1 MDKRDF
7 KMNSIEEPLTL
18 YALNNMVRGAI
29 NDGMPLRYW
38 VTGELSEVREASNGH
53 CYIELVQRDEVTNEL
68 VAKARGTV
76 WSRIYTLLRPYFLEQ
91 TGQPFAAGLKVLLQV
106 TVGFHELYGYALDV
120 CDIEPAYTVG
130 DMARQRMLVIKR
142 LTEEGVI
149 DLNKELPFPLLP
161 QRVAV
166 ISSST
171 AAGYGDFCDQLQ
183 GNRYGFVFYPHLFP
197 SPMQGS
203 GVEQGIIDA
212 LDCIAQDVD
221 MWDVVVIIRGG
232 GATSELSCFDT
243 YDLANNC
250 AQFPLPIITG
260 IGHQRDE
267 SVLDIVAH
275 TRAKTPTAAA
285 ELLIHAML
293 EQGAFV
299 ENARQEIAT
308 AVRMRIDAEKQ
319 RMSGIS
325 ARIPV
330 SATLC
335 LQNEKMR
342 MQPLAQRL
350 STAAEFFLKEQHH
363 RVELLKE
370 KADAASP
377 QHILSLGYSIT
388 RVNGKAVRSMDEI
401 APGDE
406 VVTVVAGGE
415 FTSTV
420 KKKK

>member
-1 MDKRDF
+1 
-7 KMNSIEEPLTL
+7 MNSIEEPFTL
-18 YALNNMVRGAI
+18 YSLNNMVRQAVSEGL
-29 NDGMPLRYW
+29 PSRYW

-53 CYIELVQRDEVTNEL
+53 CYIELVQRDEVTQEL
-68 VAKARGTV
+68 VAKARGTI
-76 WSRIYTLLRPYFLEQ
+76 WSRIYSLLRPYFLEQ
-91 TGQPFAAGLKVLLQV
+91 TGEPFAAGLKVLLQV
-106 TVGFHELYGYALDV
+106 SVAFHELYGYTLDV

-142 LTEEGVI
+142 LTDEGVI

-166 ISSST
+166 ISSAT
-171 AAGYGDFCDQLQ
+171 AAGYGDFCDQLAA
-183 GNRYGFVFYPHLFP
+183 NRYGFVFYPHLFQ

-203 GVEQGIIDA
+203 GVEQGIISA
-212 LDCIAQDVD
+212 LDRIAANID

-267 SVLDIVAH
+267 SVLDMVAH

-293 EQGAFV
+293 EQETCMTNMMQGV
-299 ENARQEIAT
+299 VQG
-308 AVRMRIDAEKQ
+308 VQQRMDAEQQ
-319 RMSGIS
+319 RLNGLLGRLPMTT
-325 ARIPV
+325 A
-330 SATLC
+330 LY
-335 LQNEKMR
+335 LQGEKMR
-342 MQPLAQRL
+342 LQASLQAMFSSAQML
-350 STAAEFFLKEQHH
+350 IKEQQH
-363 RVELLKE
+363 RLDVCNAALE
-370 KADAASP
+370 AASP
-377 QHILSLGYSIT
+377 ERILSLGYSIT
-388 RVNGKAVRSMDEI
+388 RVNGRVVRSIDDVV
-401 APGDE
+401 PGDE
-406 VVTVVAGGE
+406 VTTEVAGGE

-420 KKKK
+420 KDKIEK

>member
-1 MDKRDF
+1 
-7 KMNSIEEPLTL
+7 MNSIEEPLTL
-18 YALNNMVRGAI
+18 YALNSMVRAAV
-29 NDGMPLRYW
+29 NSGMPSRYW

-53 CYIELVQRDEVTNEL
+53 CYIELVQRDEATNDI

-76 WSRIYTLLRPYFLEQ
+76 WSRVYSLLRPYFLEQ

-120 CDIEPAYTVG
+120 CDIEPAYTIG

-142 LTEEGVI
+142 LTDEGVM

-171 AAGYGDFCDQLQ
+171 AAGYGDFCDQLL
-183 GNRYGFVFYPHLFP
+183 GNRYGFLFYPCLFP

-212 LDCIAQDVD
+212 LDRIAANMD

-232 GATSELSCFDT
+232 GATSELSCFDA

-267 SVLDIVAH
+267 SVLDMVAH

-293 EQGAFV
+293 EQSSFLNGAM
-299 ENARQEIAT
+299 QEIVSA
-308 AVRMRIDAEKQ
+308 ARRRMESERQ
-319 RMSGIS
+319 RMNVLAG
-325 ARIPV
+325 RLPV
-330 SATLC
+330 SAALAVQQQKMQ
-335 LQNEKMR
+335 LQS
-342 MQPLAQRL
+342 LAQSL
-350 STAAEFFLKEQHH
+350 LPAAGMFLKEQQH
-363 RVELLKE
+363 RLELMKE
-370 KADAASP
+370 KVDAASP
-377 QHILSLGYSIT
+377 EHVLAMGYSIT
-388 RVNGKAVRSMDEI
+388 RVNGRAVRSTDALM
-401 APGDE
+401 PGDE
-406 VVTVVAGGE
+406 VVTVVSGGE
-415 FTSTV
+415 FTSV
-420 KKKK
+420 VKDKKKTQ

>member
-1 MDKRDF
+1 
-7 KMNSIEEPLTL
+7 MNSIEEPFTL
-18 YALNNMVRGAI
+18 YSLNNMVRQAVSEGL
-29 NDGMPLRYW
+29 PSRYW

-53 CYIELVQRDEVTNEL
+53 CYIELVQRDEVTQEL
-68 VAKARGTV
+68 VAKARGTI
-76 WSRIYTLLRPYFLEQ
+76 WSRIYSLLRPYFLEQ
-91 TGQPFAAGLKVLLQV
+91 TGEPFAAGLKVLLQV
-106 TVGFHELYGYALDV
+106 SVGFHELYGYTLDV

-142 LTEEGVI
+142 LTDEGVI

-166 ISSST
+166 ISSAT
-171 AAGYGDFCDQLQ
+171 AAGYGDFCDQLAS
-183 GNRYGFVFYPHLFP
+183 NRYGFVFYPHLFQ

-203 GVEQGIIDA
+203 GVEQGIISA
-212 LDCIAQDVD
+212 LDRVAANID

-267 SVLDIVAH
+267 SVLDMVAH

-293 EQGAFV
+293 EQETYMTNMMHGVVQGVQQRMDA
-299 ENARQEIAT
+299 EQQRLQGLLGRMPMAT
-308 AVRMRIDAEKQ
+308 A
-319 RMSGIS
+319 
-325 ARIPV
+325 
-330 SATLC
+330 LY
-335 LQNEKMR
+335 LQGEKMR
-342 MQPLAQRL
+342 LQTSLQTVFSSAQML
-350 STAAEFFLKEQHH
+350 IKEQQH
-363 RVELLKE
+363 RLDVCGAALE
-370 KADAASP
+370 AASP
-377 QHILSLGYSIT
+377 ERILSLGYSIT
-388 RVNGKAVRSMDEI
+388 RVSGRLVRSIDDVV
-401 APGDE
+401 PGDE
-406 VVTVVAGGE
+406 VTTEVAGGE

-420 KKKK
+420 KDKIKR

>member
-1 MDKRDF
+1 
-7 KMNSIEEPLTL
+7 MNSIEKQFTL
-18 YALNNMVRGAI
+18 YSLNNMVRQAVSEGL
-29 NDGMPLRYW
+29 PSRYW

-53 CYIELVQRDEVTNEL
+53 CYIELVQRDEVTQEL
-68 VAKARGTV
+68 VAKARGTI
-76 WSRIYTLLRPYFLEQ
+76 WSRIYSLLRPYFLEQ
-91 TGQPFAAGLKVLLQV
+91 TGEPFAAGLKVLLQV
-106 TVGFHELYGYALDV
+106 SVGFHELYGYTLDV

-142 LTEEGVI
+142 LTDEGVI

-166 ISSST
+166 ISSAT
-171 AAGYGDFCDQLQ
+171 AAGYGDFCDQLAS
-183 GNRYGFVFYPHLFP
+183 NRYGFVFYPHLFQ

-203 GVEQGIIDA
+203 GVEQGIISA
-212 LDCIAQDVD
+212 LDRVAANID

-267 SVLDIVAH
+267 SVLDMVAH

-293 EQGAFV
+293 EQETYMTGLMQGVVQGVQQRMDA
-299 ENARQEIAT
+299 EQQRLQGLLGRMPMAT
-308 AVRMRIDAEKQ
+308 A
-319 RMSGIS
+319 
-325 ARIPV
+325 
-330 SATLC
+330 LY
-335 LQNEKMR
+335 LQGEKMR
-342 MQPLAQRL
+342 LQTSLQTVFSSAQML
-350 STAAEFFLKEQHH
+350 IKEQQH
-363 RVELLKE
+363 RLDVCNAALE
-370 KADAASP
+370 AASP
-377 QHILSLGYSIT
+377 ERILSLGYSIT
-388 RVNGKAVRSMDEI
+388 RVNGRLVRSIDDVV
-401 APGDE
+401 PGDE
-406 VVTVVAGGE
+406 VTTEVAGGE

-420 KKKK
+420 KDKIKK

>member
-1 MDKRDF
+1 
-7 KMNSIEEPLTL
+7 MNSIEEPFTL
-18 YALNNMVRGAI
+18 YSLNNMVRQAVSEGL
-29 NDGMPLRYW
+29 PSRYW

-53 CYIELVQRDEVTNEL
+53 CYIELVQRDEVTQEL
-68 VAKARGTV
+68 VAKARGTI
-76 WSRIYTLLRPYFLEQ
+76 WSRIYSLLRPYFLEQ
-91 TGQPFAAGLKVLLQV
+91 TGEPFAAGLKVLLQV
-106 TVGFHELYGYALDV
+106 SVGFHELYGYTLDV

-142 LTEEGVI
+142 LTDEGVI

-166 ISSST
+166 ISSAT
-171 AAGYGDFCDQLQ
+171 AAGYGDFCDQLAA
-183 GNRYGFVFYPHLFP
+183 NRYGFVFYPHLFQ

-203 GVEQGIIDA
+203 GVEQGIISA
-212 LDCIAQDVD
+212 LDRIAADID

-275 TRAKTPTAAA
+275 TMAKTPTAAA

-293 EQGAFV
+293 EQETYMTNMMQGVVQGVQQRMDA
-299 ENARQEIAT
+299 EQQRLQGLLGRLPMAT
-308 AVRMRIDAEKQ
+308 A
-319 RMSGIS
+319 
-325 ARIPV
+325 
-330 SATLC
+330 LY
-335 LQNEKMR
+335 LQGEKMR
-342 MQPLAQRL
+342 LQTSLQAMFSSAKMLI
-350 STAAEFFLKEQHH
+350 KEQQH
-363 RVELLKE
+363 RLDVCNAALE
-370 KADAASP
+370 AASP
-377 QHILSLGYSIT
+377 ERILSLGYSIT
-388 RVNGKAVRSMDEI
+388 RVNGRLVRSIDDVV
-401 APGDE
+401 PGDE
-406 VVTVVAGGE
+406 VTTEVAGGE

-420 KKKK
+420 KDKIKK